1 MYIKKEVLNF
11 ASSSMWGWRPL
22 MDESYLE
29 EPCVNNDHYLSVF
42 GIFDG
47 HGGILLI

>member
-11 ASSSMWGWRPL
+11 ASSSMCGWRPF
-22 MDESYLE
+22 MEDAHLE

-42 GIFDG
+42 AIFDG
-47 HGGILLI
+47 HGGILPV